1 MTSDLNVEL
10 YEREPPIPPG
20 EYVRV
25 SSDVLKDF
33 TRKLFTGAGLSS
45 VDAEVV
51 AEVLVTADL
60 MGVSSHGVQRVKRYV
75 DGLLKCCVN
84 PRPRVRLLKDGG
96 AVALLDAD
104 GGLGHPVGVKAME
117 TAIEKAKT
125 FGVSLVLVRNSQ
137 HYGIAG
143 YYALKAVEKGLIGM
157 SVTNS
162 EKLVA
167 YVNTTSR
174 VLGTNPIA
182 VGVPRPRPPP
192 ILFDAAT
199 AVIPVGRIE
208 LYAKLGKA
216 VREGWVLG
224 QDGSLLSGDAD
235 KVLNEIKNGRA
246 AILPLGGLGEEFGGH
261 KGSGLAFIVDVV
273 AGVLSGAAWGMHV
286 GYTTGEKPANV
297 GHAFAAINVEFFMPM
312 QEFHSRVE
320 KYVEEIKSL
329 PKHPKADRIW
339 LPGEKAWYT
348 MQTRLKIGVPLHRNV
363 CKELNQIASDVGV
376 EDRMNCQ

>member
-199 AVIPVGRIE
+199 AVIPVGRI
-208 LYAKLGKA
+208 
-216 VREGWVLG
+216 
-224 QDGSLLSGDAD
+224 
-235 KVLNEIKNGRA
+235 
-246 AILPLGGLGEEFGGH
+246 
-261 KGSGLAFIVDVV
+261 
-273 AGVLSGAAWGMHV
+273 
-286 GYTTGEKPANV
+286 
-297 GHAFAAINVEFFMPM
+297 
-312 QEFHSRVE
+312 
-320 KYVEEIKSL
+320 
-329 PKHPKADRIW
+329 
-339 LPGEKAWYT
+339 
-348 MQTRLKIGVPLHRNV
+348 
-363 CKELNQIASDVGV
+363 
-376 EDRMNCQ
+376 